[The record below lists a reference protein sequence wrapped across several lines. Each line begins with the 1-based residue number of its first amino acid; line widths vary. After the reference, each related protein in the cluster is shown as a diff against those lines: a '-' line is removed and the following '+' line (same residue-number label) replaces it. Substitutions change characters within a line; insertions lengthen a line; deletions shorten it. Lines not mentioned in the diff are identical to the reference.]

1 MITRGRVIAGEYEI
15 LGRISEGGMAT
26 VYSARRISDG
36 RVIALKVLREQYSSD
51 AEFVERFQREAKAVS
66 ELSHPHMVRVLGSG
80 QDDGVHFIAMEFVE
94 GEDLKRLIRRERRL
108 SWQRASEI
116 AAQVCEALEYAHAH
130 GIIHR
135 DIKPQNILL
144 TKDGQVKV
152 TDFGIARAMSSA
164 TITQTGTVLGSVQY
178 LAPEQARG
186 SPVGRT
192 TDLYALGVVAYEMV
206 TGALPFDED
215 SPIAIAL
222 KHLDQDPPRPSTY
235 VPDLPPRIEGIIL
248 RALAKSPRYR
258 YQSADQMRWDLLE
271 KTDLWKELPPPPK
284 RVKGDTPRTLVL
296 RPGEQPEPEERQIK
310 VSGPVLALILT
321 VLIVGGIWGGWRA
334 FSGYISV
341 PEVEVPK
348 FVGRTV
354 QAAEEAASGRRLRLR
369 VVEEAFSTE
378 VAAGLI
384 ISQDQP
390 AGKPVK
396 VGRVVSVVVSLGPE
410 MVSVPDVQRRSLIE
424 ARLVIERA
432 RLRIGELRETYDE
445 DVKGGFIISQDPQP
459 GARAERGS
467 PIHVVVSKG
476 PQRIMMPLLVGRQ
489 LQEARRMLEELG
501 VTLAAVKTVPT
512 ADMNPEIVVD
522 QTPPPGTRIRAQD
535 AVTVTVS
542 VRPGE
547 ETTPP
552 PSPVVTAQPQPAPG
566 PEEKLTRVQLVVPEG
581 QAEQEVKIV
590 VVDERGVRTLFRK
603 ILAPGDRVD
612 ERVRS
617 RGFTIIQVFIQ
628 NRLIQEIRP

>member
-1 MITRGRVIAGEYEI
+1 MITRGRVIADEYEI
-15 LGRISEGGMAT
+15 LARISEGGMAT

-36 RVIALKVLREQYSSD
+36 QVIALKVLREQYSSD

-66 ELSHPHMVRVLGSG
+66 ELSHPHMVRVFSSG

-108 SWQRASEI
+108 PWQRASEI

-192 TDLYALGVVAYEMV
+192 TDLYALGVVTYEMV
-206 TGALPFDED
+206 TGALPFDE
-215 SPIAIAL
+215 
-222 KHLDQDPPRPSTY
+222 STY

-271 KTDLWKELPPPPK
+271 KTDLWKELPPPK
-284 RVKGDTPRTLVL
+284 RVKDDTPRTLVL

-341 PEVEVPK
+341 PEVEVPN

-354 QAAEEAASGRRLRLR
+354 QAAEAAASGRRLRLR

-501 VTLAAVKTVPT
+501 VTLAAVKSLPT

-566 PEEKLTRVQLVVPEG
+566 PEEKLTRVQLIVPEG